1 MAVPV
6 ADPGRRW
13 TSGWWGDWR
22 LAALALGVLALTGWY
37 VTDSAGLPAQNRVC
51 WLALL
56 VLHGWA
62 LALAPR
68 IARRAVPPGH
78 RRLWWVA
85 TAALACFLLG
95 DVVQLA
101 AILTG
106 PTTIATVTGVPGQAV
121 LVTAGVVIFLLGML
135 ATPLGLATPGE
146 RLRHWFDLAT
156 VMAAGLAWGFYLV
169 ARPTLDMRSA
179 TGLVGTP
186 VLFLVELFATTRLV
200 FSRVPPFTRAA
211 GTLSV
216 GAAVLETSIQA
227 TGGLAW
233 VENDRLNLLLA
244 ATVVANALVTAAV
257 VVQFH
262 QLPSVVDRRGQS
274 HRRRFSLLPYAAIA
288 SVYVVLVLTL
298 VRNGLD
304 LRAWAAVAGAFL
316 CTLLVVVRQVLAFRD
331 NERLVHELSAEVGR
345 RQRLAAA
352 LRHQAY
358 HDRLTGLGNRALFT
372 EFLTEAVA
380 RGGTAVVIVDLDDF
394 KPVNDRFGHRAGD
407 ELLVTIAARLRRC
420 VRDTD
425 VLARLGGDEFGVVV
439 TDPDPVVVAAIAERI
454 VAAVAVP
461 CPVAGARVVVGA
473 SVGAAIDRAGR
484 QDADALLHAADSAM
498 YAAKKEGKNSA
509 RVVTLDEPGTP
520 AGLRARDT

>member
-13 TSGWWGDWR
+13 TSRWWSDWR
-22 LAALALGVLALTGWY
+22 LAPLALGVLALTAWY
-37 VTDSAGLPAQNRVC
+37 VTDAAGLPVQNRVC

-62 LALAPR
+62 LALAPG
-68 IARRAVPPGH
+68 IARRAVSPGH
-78 RRLWWVA
+78 RRMWWAA

-95 DVVQLA
+95 DVAQLV
-101 AILTG
+101 AILSG
-106 PTTIATVTGVPGQAV
+106 PTTTATVTGVPAQAV
-121 LVTAGVVIFLLGML
+121 LVTLGVVLFLLGTL
-135 ATPLGLATPGE
+135 ATPLGLSSPGE
-146 RLRHWFDLAT
+146 RLRFWFDLGT
-156 VMAAGLAWGFYLV
+156 VMAAGLAWGFYLA
-169 ARPTLDMRSA
+169 ARPTLDLRSA
-179 TGLVGTP
+179 PELIGTP
-186 VLFLVELFATTRLV
+186 VLFLVELFAITRLV
-200 FSRVPPFTRAA
+200 LSRDPPFTRAA

-216 GAAVLETSIQA
+216 AAAVLETSIQA
-227 TGGLAW
+227 TGGFAW
-233 VENDRLNLLLA
+233 AENDRLNLLLA

-262 QLPSVVDRRGQS
+262 ELSEDRRGRS
-274 HRRRFSLLPYAAIA
+274 PRRRFSLLPYAAIA

-380 RGGTAVVIVDLDDF
+380 RGGAGGTAVVIIDLDDF

-439 TDPDPVVVAAIAERI
+439 TDPDPAVVAAIAERI

-461 CPVAGARVVVGA
+461 CPVAGERVVVGA
-473 SVGAAIDRAGR
+473 SVGAAIDRTGR

-498 YAAKKEGKNSA
+498 YAAKKDGKNSA
-509 RVVTLDEPGTP
+509 RVVALDGG
-520 AGLRARDT
+520 A